1 MATIAKQSRERSE
14 VATAFLKSVHILP
27 ACKSLDGALR
37 HEHEDKINGGRAEL
51 EAKLHITKGGVGDD
65 SCVKWPMHGF

>member
-1 MATIAKQSRERSE
+1 M
-14 VATAFLKSVHILP
+14 KSVHILP